1 MKRIVCWLLVIAMA
15 ITCLYSCGGK
25 ESTSKVSETTKK
37 ASEET
42 KPTLK
47 ETTERPLNKNVR
59 VKIFEQDKKTSYNVV
74 KFGKYDMSVGTSGDV
89 EWLVV
94 DGNDKSYLLVSR
106 YILDC
111 KNYNDSDKEVIW
123 NSSSLNNWL
132 NNYFINRTFSSDE
145 IAYMNPVSEF
155 YLSGKEKVGILNIAA
170 CEKYFGR
177 EDINK
182 RNYRLSAEA
191 TTYAKSNWEEFIN
204 NANSEY
210 NNCGSFYLSDN
221 GTTDRKAAYVNPY
234 GHIRID
240 GQDVK
245 LVHGDGVRPVI
256 VVKRELFGQEK
267 AVAKE
272 ESTTEAKEDKA
283 LVAENEES
291 TVEETEEI
299 VSKKALISNNPYSNY
314 ATSKYESAAI
324 PASKSKDVDLSFWQ
338 YGRTPITW
346 VYVKPNTQII
356 CNNSPNKS
364 PAFAYKLG
372 ASSGPK
378 GCFMSIFS
386 KGESVGDDW
395 DGRLY
400 TVEDY
405 KKTPPERLDFDPVFD
420 TLTYGDYKVKELL
433 AKRYEIEDVNPG
445 LVKANGV
452 YVNVIYVTE
461 LDEIIE
467 AAGLENNKNNEQ
479 EENGTN

>member
-1 MKRIVCWLLVIAMA
+1 MKKIVSSLLIVVMA
-15 ITCLYSCGGK
+15 VSLLFSCGK
-25 ESTSKVSETTKK
+25 SDEPVRNSETTKK

-42 KPTLK
+42 KSTLK
-47 ETTERPLNKNVR
+47 ETTERALNPSVR
-59 VKIFEQDKKTSYNVV
+59 VGIKEQDKKTSYNIV
-74 KFGKYDMSVGTSGDV
+74 KFGKYDMSIGTSGDI

-94 DGNDKSYLLVSR
+94 DGNDTAYLLVSR

-123 NSSSLNNWL
+123 NSSTLNQWL
-132 NNYFINRTFSSDE
+132 NNYFLNRAFSSDE
-145 IAYMNPVSEF
+145 IAYMNSVGEF
-155 YLSGKEKVGILNIAA
+155 ELMGKDKVGILSIAA

-191 TTYAKSNWEEFIN
+191 TAFAKSNWEEFIE

-210 NNCGSFYLSDN
+210 YNCGSFYLSDN

-267 AVAKE
+267 VVEKKETSVALGEGETKTENTE
-272 ESTTEAKEDKA
+272 ETTI
-283 LVAENEES
+283 
-291 TVEETEEI
+291 EETEEI

-314 ATSKYESAAI
+314 STTKQQTTAI
-324 PASKSKDVDLSFWQ
+324 PVSKGKDIDITNGAWQ

-346 VYVKPNTQII
+346 VFVKPNTQII
-356 CNNSPNKS
+356 SNNSPNMS
-364 PAFAYKLG
+364 QGFSYKAG

-378 GCFMSIFS
+378 GCYMSIFS
-386 KGESVGDDW
+386 KCDTFGDDW

-400 TVEDY
+400 IVGDSS
-405 KKTPPERLDFDPVFD
+405 KTPDRLDFDPVFD
-420 TLTYGDYKVKELL
+420 TLTYGEYNIKELL
-433 AKRYEIEDVNPG
+433 SKRYELEDVNPG

-452 YVNVIYVTE
+452 YVNVIYVSE
-461 LDEIIE
+461 LDEIIDAMGE
-467 AAGLENNKNNEQ
+467 KRQ
-479 EENGTN
+479 

>member
-1 MKRIVCWLLVIAMA
+1 MKKIVSSLLIVVMA
-15 ITCLYSCGGK
+15 VSLLFSCGK
-25 ESTSKVSETTKK
+25 SDEPVRNSETTKK

-42 KPTLK
+42 KSTLK
-47 ETTERPLNKNVR
+47 ETTERALNPSVR
-59 VKIFEQDKKTSYNVV
+59 VGIKEQDKKTSYNVV
-74 KFGKYDMSVGTSGDV
+74 KFGKYDMSIGTSGDI

-94 DGNDKSYLLVSR
+94 DGNDTAYLLVSR

-123 NSSSLNNWL
+123 NSSTLNQWL
-132 NNYFINRTFSSDE
+132 NNYFLNRAFSSDE
-145 IAYMNPVSEF
+145 IAYMNSVGEF
-155 YLSGKEKVGILNIAA
+155 ELMGKDKVGILSIAA

-191 TTYAKSNWEEFIN
+191 TAFAKSNWEEFIE

-210 NNCGSFYLSDN
+210 YNCGSFYLSDN

-267 AVAKE
+267 VVEKKETSVALGEGETKIENTE
-272 ESTTEAKEDKA
+272 ETTI
-283 LVAENEES
+283 
-291 TVEETEEI
+291 EETEEI

-314 ATSKYESAAI
+314 STTKQQTTAI
-324 PASKSKDVDLSFWQ
+324 PVSKGKDIDITNGAWQ

-346 VYVKPNTQII
+346 VFVKPNTQII
-356 CNNSPNKS
+356 SNNSPNMS
-364 PAFAYKLG
+364 QGFSYKAG

-378 GCFMSIFS
+378 GCYMSIFS
-386 KGESVGDDW
+386 KCDTFGDDW

-400 TVEDY
+400 IVGDSS
-405 KKTPPERLDFDPVFD
+405 KTPDRLDFDPVFD
-420 TLTYGDYKVKELL
+420 TLTYGEYNIKELL
-433 AKRYEIEDVNPG
+433 SKRYELEDVNPG

-452 YVNVIYVTE
+452 YVNVIYVSE
-461 LDEIIE
+461 LDEIIDAMGE
-467 AAGLENNKNNEQ
+467 KRQ
-479 EENGTN
+479 

>member
-1 MKRIVCWLLVIAMA
+1 MKKIISSLLVVVMA
-15 ITCLYSCGGK
+15 ASLLFSCGK
-25 ESTSKVSETTKK
+25 SDEPVRTSETTKK

-42 KPTLK
+42 KSTLK
-47 ETTERPLNKNVR
+47 ETTERALNPSVR
-59 VKIFEQDKKTSYNVV
+59 VGIKEQDKKTSYNVV
-74 KFGKYDMSVGTSGDV
+74 KFGKYDMSIGTSGDI

-94 DGNDKSYLLVSR
+94 DGNDTAYLLVSR

-123 NSSSLNNWL
+123 NSSTLNQWL
-132 NNYFINRTFSSDE
+132 NNYFLNRAFSSDE
-145 IAYMNPVSEF
+145 IAYMNSVGEF
-155 YLSGKEKVGILNIAA
+155 ELMGKDKVGILSVAA

-191 TTYAKSNWEEFIN
+191 TTFAKSNWEETIE

-210 NNCGSFYLSDN
+210 HNCGSFYLSDN

-245 LVHGDGVRPVI
+245 LIHGDGVRPVI

-267 AVAKE
+267 VVEKKETSVALGEGETKTDNAE
-272 ESTTEAKEDKA
+272 ET
-283 LVAENEES
+283 

-299 VSKKALISNNPYSNY
+299 VSKKALISNNPYSNFS
-314 ATSKYESAAI
+314 TTKQQTTAI
-324 PASKSKDVDLSFWQ
+324 PVSKGKDVDITNGAWQ

-346 VYVKPNTQII
+346 VFVKPNTQII
-356 CNNSPNKS
+356 SNNSPNMSKGFS
-364 PAFAYKLG
+364 YKAG

-378 GCFMSIFS
+378 GCYMSIFS
-386 KGESVGDDW
+386 KCDTFGDDW

-400 TVEDY
+400 IVGDSS
-405 KKTPPERLDFDPVFD
+405 KTPDRLDFDPVFD
-420 TLTYGDYKVKELL
+420 TLTYGEYNIKELL
-433 AKRYEIEDVNPG
+433 AKRYELEDVNPG

-452 YVNVIYVTE
+452 YVNVIYVSE
-461 LDEIIE
+461 LDEIIDAMGE
-467 AAGLENNKNNEQ
+467 KRQ
-479 EENGTN
+479 